1 MRRIIYIATSVPSS
15 RPEYRRDLLSCFG
28 YGPGTHIRFLYRRRW
43 IAESILTNPPS
54 KGTQCVIVFCE
65 QPPTQNCALPPEIR
79 PTHADP
85 EFTFYA
91 LMLARWVGI
100 EWKRFISRFGED
112 DFLPVEF
119 VLERPVMLAPS
130 DLEGAIDV
138 WREVIVADPRD
149 HPRPL
154 GAADAA
160 RSKFVFERNSMPA
173 EYPTNTTEDLAWL
186 TLAQALSKTRSLGN
200 CSFYRVKS
208 ITKVRGHVQ
217 LGKPIVPRT
226 EGGIRV
232 YRLRSDRT
240 YRFDLQMLST
250 PGRVS
255 VDRLL
260 TPKVALPA
268 LRFSQPFIASRGR
281 TNQFHLLLYCP
292 RTYAQQSDVVVF
304 DAAASTPEQASA
316 AGGAAANVESG
327 TAPEGNSSQSTA
339 REQAENAPRIEIPII
354 IGPPA
359 WWELAGAI
367 LLLAVGLALVTP
379 TKELLDSPDFAAF
392 TWLKAHAEPVLAV
405 ARVAGAILAA
415 IGLYLGFRVTPSSR
429 L

>member
-1 MRRIIYIATSVPSS
+1 MPRVIYIATSVPSN

-28 YGPGTHIRFLYRRRW
+28 YGAGTHIRFLYRRKW
-43 IAESILTNPPS
+43 ISNSILTNLPA
-54 KGTQCVIVFCE
+54 KGTPCVILFCDKPKPDAP
-65 QPPTQNCALPPEIR
+65 QYK
-79 PTHADP
+79 
-85 EFTFYA
+85 FFA
-91 LMLARWVGI
+91 LMRARWEGI
-100 EWKRFISRFGED
+100 EWQRYLNRFGDD

-119 VLERPVMLAPS
+119 VLERPVMIAPA
-130 DLEGAIDV
+130 DVQNAIIAWDHLIRNDPLEYPQIGGP
-138 WREVIVADPRD
+138 VAPV
-149 HPRPL
+149 
-154 GAADAA
+154 
-160 RSKFVFERNSMPA
+160 RSKFVFERDALPQ
-173 EYPTNTTEDLAWL
+173 EYPASTTEDLSWL
-186 TLAQALSKTRSLGN
+186 TLAHELSQTRTLEN

-208 ITKVRGHVQ
+208 ITRVHGHEQRGD
-217 LGKPIVPRT
+217 PIQPRT

-260 TPKVALPA
+260 TPKVALPG
-268 LRFSQPFIASRGR
+268 LRFSQSFIASRGR

-304 DAAASTPEQASA
+304 DAAASTPEQT
-316 AGGAAANVESG
+316 AAAADGGDKPVKAPGVGDGDNATG
-327 TAPEGNSSQSTA
+327 TDRA
-339 REQAENAPRIEIPII
+339 RIQAENAPRIEIPVI

-379 TKELLDSPDFAAF
+379 TKELFDSPDLAWFP
-392 TWLKAHAEPVLAV
+392 WLKAHTEPVLAV
-405 ARVAGAILAA
+405 GRVAGAILAA

>member
-1 MRRIIYIATSVPSS
+1 MPRVIYIATSVPIY

-28 YGPGTHIRFLYRRRW
+28 YGAGTHIRFLYRRKW
-43 IAESILTNPPS
+43 IAESILSNLPS
-54 KGTQCVIVFCE
+54 KGTPCVVVFWDRPDE
-65 QPPTQNCALPPEIR
+65 RPHDSSNTTAPTGP
-79 PTHADP
+79 DP
-85 EFTFYA
+85 HFYA
-91 LMLARWVGI
+91 LMRARWVGI
-100 EWKRFISRFGED
+100 EWKRYLDNFGDD

-119 VLERPVMLAPS
+119 VLERPVMLGPC
-130 DLEGAIDV
+130 DLGRALHAWRDVITTGAS
-138 WREVIVADPRD
+138 D
-149 HPRPL
+149 HPRPM
-154 GAADAA
+154 GDPEAM
-160 RSKFVFERNSMPA
+160 RSKFVFERDRLPA
-173 EYPTNTTEDLAWL
+173 EYPENTTEDLAWL
-186 TLAQALSKTRSLGN
+186 TLAQALSKTRALEN
-200 CSFYRVKS
+200 CSFYRLKS

-217 LGKPIVPRT
+217 LANPILPRA

-260 TPKVALPA
+260 TPKVALPG

-304 DAAASTPEQASA
+304 DAAQSTPEQTLA
-316 AGGAAANVESG
+316 AGEAGGPESG
-327 TAPEGNSSQSTA
+327 GPASGNA
-339 REQAENAPRIEIPII
+339 RDQAENAPRIEIPVV

-359 WWELAGAI
+359 WWELGGAI

-379 TKELLDSPDFAAF
+379 TKELFDSPDLVALP
-392 TWLKAHAEPVLAV
+392 WLKAHTQPLLAIG
-405 ARVAGAILAA
+405 RVVGTILAA
-415 IGLYLGFRVTPSSR
+415 VGLYLGFRVTPSSR